1 MLMTWHDFR
10 NEVLKTH
17 KKGTT
22 FKVRDSQ
29 GNRKAYRYIQKN
41 MFPIQESVT
50 EEQFGRIIS
59 VIHKYIIGITMNGL
73 SFNLPYQMGQLKIGR
88 VNKKISFD
96 DNGKLK
102 TNLKVDWYKTLR
114 LWHDDKEAYECKSLI
129 RSDNEYIYKIFFIK
143 NHFHAK
149 NKEYYTF
156 IPSRTYKSILKQ
168 HIKNNDINVFDL

>member
-1 MLMTWHDFR
+1 
-10 NEVLKTH
+10 
-17 KKGTT
+17 
-22 FKVRDSQ
+22 
-29 GNRKAYRYIQKN
+29 
-41 MFPIQESVT
+41 
-50 EEQFGRIIS
+50 
-59 VIHKYIIGITMNGL
+59 
-73 SFNLPYQMGQLKIGR
+73 MGQLKIGR

-143 NHFHAK
+143 SHFHAK
-149 NKEYYTF
+149 NKEYYNF